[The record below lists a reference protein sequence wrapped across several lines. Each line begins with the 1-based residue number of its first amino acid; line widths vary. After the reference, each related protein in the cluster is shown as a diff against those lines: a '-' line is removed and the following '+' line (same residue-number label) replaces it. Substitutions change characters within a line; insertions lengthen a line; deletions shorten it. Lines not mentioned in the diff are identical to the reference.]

1 MQKPIR
7 RLSDY
12 LRMIKFSHSLF
23 ALPFAGVALVQL
35 LYYDPSVLERSDF
48 LKLLAGIVI
57 CMVAMRSAAMGFNR
71 IVDRRFDAANPRTA
85 NREIPSGTISL
96 SSAVFFVVLF
106 LAIFV
111 AAAFWIQP
119 LAGWLS
125 PIPII
130 VTLGYSFTKRF
141 TYLCHL
147 VLGLALGLVPPAVW
161 VAVAGTITIEP
172 VLWMLGV
179 AFYTAGFDIL
189 YASQD
194 LEFDRTAGLRSVP
207 ARFGLSKAFW
217 IARSFHLLSFLTFV
231 SVALLAGTGWFFAFT
246 LAVVGGLFV
255 FQHVLV
261 GNGRLDRIP
270 IAFFNVNAAISA
282 VIFIGL
288 LVDRFILPGFL

>member
-96 SSAVFFVVLF
+96 SSAVFFVMLF

-119 LAGWLS
+119 LCRMAFAHTDHRHARIFVYKAL
-125 PIPII
+125 
-130 VTLGYSFTKRF
+130 
-141 TYLCHL
+141 YLPL
-147 VLGLALGLVPPAVW
+147 P
-161 VAVAGTITIEP
+161 
-172 VLWMLGV
+172 
-179 AFYTAGFDIL
+179 
-189 YASQD
+189 S
-194 LEFDRTAGLRSVP
+194 RTRPCSWP
-207 ARFGLSKAFW
+207 CS
-217 IARSFHLLSFLTFV
+217 S
-231 SVALLAGTGWFFAFT
+231 
-246 LAVVGGLFV
+246 
-255 FQHVLV
+255 
-261 GNGRLDRIP
+261 GRLGRRSGNNHD
-270 IAFFNVNAAISA
+270 
-282 VIFIGL
+282 
-288 LVDRFILPGFL
+288 